1 MASTFLPDHI
11 IAGRYRILDLIGVG
25 QTAEVYAAEDLS
37 LHRRVVVKVLLADL
51 AAHEDVRRAF
61 RDHIVRAST
70 LSHPHLARVYD
81 GGQESG
87 AIFMISEYLSGGSFE
102 DVLNAR
108 RKLSIDDSA
117 KLGRDVASALAYVHE
132 QGFVLG
138 SLSPSKLLFDDEG
151 RVRVS
156 DVALAGLATQYRERM
171 TLDDAR
177 YLSPE
182 QAVGDPATPKSD
194 VYALALILFEAVTG
208 SAAFEGATPEAML
221 RARLNAPLPV
231 RLDLG
236 TLDMILAQAAVPDPR
251 LRLDAEQLSARL
263 GGVVGDAAPLVVRPG
278 NEQLPL
284 LAGYAPQAP
293 RSSIG
298 FQPPSPDQVTGATP
312 TAGGGYSRVPRGR
325 APSHAAPE
333 PGGPIGRTP
342 RFDRGQY
349 DLPRTPNRRRWG
361 FLIAAL
367 VILVVAIGA
376 GAAWKAGVFSKKHSV
391 PSLLGMSYTQAS
403 TALVGDGF
411 TLSVTQRVHS
421 SSVPLNDIV
430 SQAPLAG
437 TSSKSGLVIKVSV
450 SNGPV
455 SVNLP
460 TNLVGESCATA
471 TAELHTVS
479 VKAQCPVSAS
489 IFSTTIR
496 ANDVARVLYKKT
508 VNPKTVP
515 KNSTV
520 VLSLSKG
527 PKVSVTTTTTTLPT
541 TGTTSSSTTTS
552 TSTTSTTTTTLA
564 GEGLRPMPNVVGD
577 NRAQVYAAM
586 KKASLY
592 FKTTGPNSNSTKWT
606 TVVSESPKAGTMV
619 KWESH
624 VTLTVK

>member
-1 MASTFLPDHI
+1 MASTFSPEHL
-11 IAGRYRILDLIGVG
+11 IAGRYRILELIGVG
-25 QTAEVYAAEDLS
+25 QTAEVYVAEDLS

-108 RKLSIDDSA
+108 RRLSVDDSA

-156 DVALAGLATQYRERM
+156 DVALAGLATRYRERM

-236 TLDMILAQAAVPDPR
+236 VLDMILAQAAVPDPR
-251 LRLDAEQLSARL
+251 LRLDAEQLSSRL
-263 GGVVGDAAPLVVRPG
+263 GAVVGDAAPLLVRPAS
-278 NEQLPL
+278 EQLPL
-284 LAGYAPQAP
+284 LSGYAPQAP

-298 FQPPSPDQVTGATP
+298 FQAPSADQITGATP
-312 TAGGGYSRVPRGR
+312 IAGDAFSRVPRGR
-325 APSHAAPE
+325 APAHAGAHE
-333 PGGPIGRTP
+333 PVGPIGRTP
-342 RFDRGQY
+342 RFDRDQY
-349 DLPRTPNRRRWG
+349 DLPRAPSRRRWG

-367 VILVVAIGA
+367 IILVLVIGA
-376 GAAWKAGVFSKKHSV
+376 GAAWKSGVFTKKHTV
-391 PSLLGMSYTQAS
+391 PSLLGLSYSQAS
-403 TALVGDGF
+403 TRLEGDGF
-411 TLSVTQRVHS
+411 TLSVDQKVHS
-421 SSVPLNDIV
+421 ASVPVNDIV
-430 SQAPLAG
+430 SQVPVSG

-450 SNGPV
+450 STGPAKV
-455 SVNLP
+455 RLP

-471 TAELHTVS
+471 TAELVTVS
-479 VKAQCPVSAS
+479 VKAQCPTSAA
-489 IFSTTIR
+489 IFSTTIPL
-496 ANDVARVLYKKT
+496 NDVARVLYDKT
-508 VNPKTVP
+508 VNPPTVP
-515 KNSTV
+515 KNATV
-520 VLSLSKG
+520 VLSMSKG
-527 PKVSVTTTTTTLPT
+527 PKVTATTTTTAPAS
-541 TGTTSSSTTTS
+541 TG
-552 TSTTSTTTTTLA
+552 TTTTTAATTATTTTTVA
-564 GEGLRPMPNVVGD
+564 GEGLRAVPNVVGD
-577 NRAQVYAAM
+577 DQAEVYAAM
-586 KKASLY
+586 KKAVLY
-592 FKTTGPNSNSTKWT
+592 FTTTGPNANTTKWT
-606 TVVSESPKAGTMV
+606 TVVSESPAAGTMV
-619 KWESH
+619 KADSY